1 MYPLTKVFY
10 CLLLATNGGLNEQKL
25 QDFQPQE
32 VLLAEF
38 NPILER
44 KRNNGEEN
52 IVSGLGKHTPIYVL
66 EKIYP

>member
-1 MYPLTKVFY
+1 M
-10 CLLLATNGGLNEQKL
+10 

-66 EKIYP
+66 EKIYPNSNICLQLDIISTVL

>member
-32 VLLAEF
+32 VSLAEF

-52 IVSGLGKHTPIYVL
+52 NVPIWTR
-66 EKIYP
+66 KTYPNLRP

>member
-32 VLLAEF
+32 VSLAEF

-52 IVSGLGKHTPIYVL
+52 NVPIWTRKTYTNL
-66 EKIYP
+66 RP